1 MGGRL
6 AALTM
11 VYLFKLRRIWIK
23 INYDSEMVL
32 KAGFMKMCEWPF
44 RKSLNRTDILE
55 LLQTERSNSIV
66 PMVLFY
72 ALDPKN
78 NPKWQILFGKVIKT
92 RVSVKIECLAPHKCE
107 IIDMAWTLW
116 RQSAEPSLIG
126 CRFFSHFP
134 RLYKQLKTRQK

>member
-1 MGGRL
+1 MGGRQ
-6 AALTM
+6 AGSFDRG
-11 VYLFKLRRIWIK
+11 LFKISRIK

-78 NPKWQILFGKVIKT
+78 NPK
-92 RVSVKIECLAPHKCE
+92 
-107 IIDMAWTLW
+107 
-116 RQSAEPSLIG
+116 
-126 CRFFSHFP
+126 
-134 RLYKQLKTRQK
+134 